1 MLSGGWGMVDVQCGR
16 SYAAAKSEPL
26 PEEVVVIKDLA
37 LRALDA
43 ASAAGA
49 GYADV
54 RFVQTRR
61 QEISVKHGALDGLE
75 EDESQGLG
83 VRVLVDGAWGFAC
96 TSDPSPDA
104 AERAGREAV
113 EIARAS
119 TRVHR
124 VPVVLGPQVT
134 SRGQYTGPCAVDPFG
149 ISVEDKLSLLLAA
162 EARLRR
168 DDVRVSAA
176 SSECSHWLKLFISTE
191 GAEVE
196 QEAWE
201 TGAGLEA
208 VAVLDGEMQ
217 RRSFPNSFGR
227 QVMQG
232 GWEIVRDMELFE
244 NAPRIA
250 EEACALLRA
259 DLCPSTTTT
268 LILDA
273 SQVGLQVHES
283 CGHPTELDR
292 VFGMEAA
299 YAGTSFM
306 TPDLLGNLRY
316 GSELVTIVADATV
329 PGALGTFGW
338 DDEGVPAQRVNLV
351 DRGMFTGYLT
361 SRETASTQ
369 SPGSTSMGA
378 MRADG
383 WSRIPLIRMTNINL
397 EPGDSSL
404 EEMIAGTRD
413 GIYMSTNKSWSID
426 DRRLNFQF
434 GTEMAREVKDGKL
447 GRMLRNANYAGM
459 TPEFWNSCD
468 AIGGRDEWRMWG
480 LINCGKGQPGQTMRV
495 GHGAAPA
502 RFQGVRVGIR

>member
-1 MLSGGWGMVDVQCGR
+1 M
-16 SYAAAKSEPL
+16 AAIRE
-26 PEEVVVIKDLA
+26 LA
-37 LRALDA
+37 QRALDA

-54 RFVQTRR
+54 RTLQTQR
-61 QEISVKHGALDGLE
+61 QEISVKHGGLDGLE
-75 EDESQGLG
+75 EDESEGLG
-83 VRVLVDGAWGFAC
+83 VRVLVDGAWGFSC
-96 TSDPSPDA
+96 TSDPTAEA

-119 TRVHR
+119 ARVHR
-124 VPVVLGPQVT
+124 VPVDLGPAVR
-134 SRGQYTGPCAVDPFG
+134 SRGTYTGQVEIDPFSV
-149 ISVEDKLSLLLAA
+149 SVEDKLALLLAA
-162 EARLRR
+162 ERELKG
-168 DDVRVSAA
+168 DDIRVSQA
-176 SSECSHWLKLFISTE
+176 SCESNHWVKLFISTE

-201 TGAGLEA
+201 TGAGMEA

-217 RRSFPNSFGR
+217 NRSYPNSFGR
-227 QVMQG
+227 QVLQG
-232 GWEIVRDMELFE
+232 GWEVVRDMGLVEA
-244 NAPRIA
+244 APRIA
-250 EEACALLRA
+250 DEACALLRA
-259 DLCPSTTTT
+259 DLCPSRTTTV
-268 LILDA
+268 ILDA
-273 SQVGLQVHES
+273 SQVALQVHES

-292 VFGMEAA
+292 VYGMEAA

-316 GSELVTIVADATV
+316 GSDAVTIVADATV

-338 DDEGVPAQRVNLV
+338 DDEGVPAQSVKLV
-351 DRGMFTGYLT
+351 DRGLFTGYLT
-361 SRETASTQ
+361 SRETASMVE
-369 SPGSTSMGA
+369 PGSASMGS

-383 WSRIPLIRMTNINL
+383 WSRIPLIRMTNVNL
-397 EPGDSSL
+397 LPGESSL
-404 EEMIAGTRD
+404 EEMIAGTED
-413 GIYMSTNKSWSID
+413 GIYMATNKSWSID

-434 GTEMAREVKDGKL
+434 GTEMAYEVKGGKL

-468 AIGGRDEWRMWG
+468 AVGGPAEWSVWG

-502 RFQGVRVGIR
+502 RFRGVRVGIR

>member
-1 MLSGGWGMVDVQCGR
+1 MVW
-16 SYAAAKSEPL
+16 
-26 PEEVVVIKDLA
+26 IKDLA

-49 GYADV
+49 SYADV

-61 QEISVKHGALDGLE
+61 QEISVKHGRLDGLE

-83 VRVLVDGAWGFAC
+83 VRVLVDGAWGFSC
-96 TSDPSPDA
+96 TSDPGPEA
-104 AERAGREAV
+104 AERTGREAV
-113 EIARAS
+113 QIARAS
-119 TRVHR
+119 ARVHR
-124 VPVVLGPQVT
+124 VPVELGPRVA
-134 SRGQYTGPCAVDPFG
+134 SRGKFRGTCAVDPFT
-149 ISVEDKLSLLLAA
+149 ISVEDKLALLLAA
-162 EARLRR
+162 EGALQR

-176 SSECSHWLKLFISTE
+176 SSECSHWQKLFISTE

-201 TGAGLEA
+201 SGAGMDA
-208 VAVLDGEMQ
+208 VAVRDGEMQ
-217 RRSFPNSFGR
+217 VRSFPNSFGR
-227 QVMQG
+227 QVLQG
-232 GWEIVRDMELFE
+232 GWEVVRDMGLLE

-250 EEACALLRA
+250 DEACALLRA
-259 DLCPSTTTT
+259 DLCPTLTTTV
-268 LILDA
+268 ILDA

-292 VFGMEAA
+292 VYGMEAA

-306 TPDLLGNLRY
+306 TPDLLGNLKY
-316 GSELVTIVADATV
+316 GSDLVTIVADATV

-338 DDEGVPAQRVNLV
+338 DDEGVPAQRVNLI

-361 SRETASTQ
+361 SRETASLQ
-369 SPGSTSMGA
+369 SPGSASMGS

-397 EPGDSSL
+397 EPGESSL
-404 EEMIAGTRD
+404 DEMIAGTRD
-413 GIYMSTNKSWSID
+413 GILMTTNKSWSID

-434 GTEMAREVKDGKL
+434 GTEMAYEVKEGKV
-447 GRMLRNANYAGM
+447 GRMLRNANYAGI

-468 AIGGRDEWRMWG
+468 AVGGPGEWKMWG
-480 LINCGKGQPGQTMRV
+480 LVNCGKGQPGQTMRV
-495 GHGAAPA
+495 GHGAPPA
-502 RFQGVRVGIR
+502 RFQGVKVGIR

>member
-1 MLSGGWGMVDVQCGR
+1 M
-16 SYAAAKSEPL
+16 
-26 PEEVVVIKDLA
+26 EEVVSIRDLA
-37 LRALDA
+37 QRALDA

-49 GYADV
+49 SYADA
-54 RFVQTRR
+54 RLVQTRR
-61 QEISVKHGALDGLE
+61 QEISVKHGRLDGLE

-83 VRVLVDGAWGFAC
+83 VRVLFDGAWGFAC
-96 TSDPSPDA
+96 TSDPSPGA
-104 AERAGREAV
+104 AERTGREAV
-113 EIARAS
+113 DVARAS
-119 TRVHR
+119 ARVHR
-124 VPVVLGPQVT
+124 VPVALGPPVA
-134 SRGQYTGPCAVDPFG
+134 SRGQYTGDCQIDPFT
-149 ISVEDKLSLLLAA
+149 ISVEDKLALLLEA
-162 EARLRR
+162 EETLRR

-176 SSECSHWLKLFISTE
+176 SSECSHWRKLFLSTE

-227 QVMQG
+227 QVLQG
-232 GWEIVRDMELFE
+232 GWELVRDMGLVE

-250 EEACALLRA
+250 DEACALLRA
-259 DLCPSTTTT
+259 DLCPSGTTTV
-268 LILDA
+268 ILDA
-273 SQVGLQVHES
+273 SQVALQVHES

-292 VFGMEAA
+292 VYGMEAA

-306 TPDLLGNLRY
+306 TPDLLGQLKY
-316 GSELVTIVADATV
+316 GSDLVTIVADATV

-351 DRGMFTGYLT
+351 NQGRFTGYLT
-361 SRETASTQ
+361 SRETASLQ
-369 SPGSTSMGA
+369 APGSTSMGS

-404 EEMIAGTRD
+404 EEMIAGTSD
-413 GIYMSTNKSWSID
+413 GIYMVTNKSWSID

-447 GRMLRNANYAGM
+447 GRILRNANYAGI

-468 AIGGRDEWRMWG
+468 AVGGRDEWKMWG

-502 RFQGVRVGIR
+502 RFRGVKVGIR